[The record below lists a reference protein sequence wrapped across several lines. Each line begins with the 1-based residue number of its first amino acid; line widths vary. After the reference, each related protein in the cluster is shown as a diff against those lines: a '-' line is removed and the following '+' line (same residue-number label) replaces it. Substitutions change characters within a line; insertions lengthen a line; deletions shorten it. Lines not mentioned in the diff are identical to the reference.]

1 MTYDKIFIN
10 LLMAFCEALM
20 VLFGPNDHQH
30 GSWNQMRSP
39 ILVNNEQTLTVNST
53 LLLGFSNLPKNNK
66 RTSWLFCGDKS
77 SSAQA
82 HIREQEVQIYRNFL
96 K

>member
-1 MTYDKIFIN
+1 MCHIGDISINNAKCDKIFIN

-39 ILVNNEQTLTVNST
+39 RTPELVNTRQQCKHFLET
-53 LLLGFSNLPKNNK
+53 
-66 RTSWLFCGDKS
+66 
-77 SSAQA
+77 
-82 HIREQEVQIYRNFL
+82 YRDQSL
-96 K
+96 

>member
-1 MTYDKIFIN
+1 MCHIGDISINNAKYDKIFIN

-39 ILVNNEQTLTVNST
+39 RTPELVNTRQQCKHFLE
-53 LLLGFSNLPKNNK
+53 
-66 RTSWLFCGDKS
+66 TSRVRSL
-77 SSAQA
+77 
-82 HIREQEVQIYRNFL
+82 
-96 K
+96 